1 VAVRRIDL
9 AGFGSP
15 LTARPVQSGGHVD
28 TTPAGGPSLR
38 YGWFALGVLFVV
50 ALFNYM
56 DRSIL
61 SIMQVALKRDLHLTD
76 TELGALTGL
85 AFAIFYTT
93 GALPIAWLADR
104 VARKYVL
111 AAALTVWTLMTAAG
125 AGATSFVSL
134 MACRIGVAVGEA
146 GCVPTTHSMISD
158 FFPRHRRAL
167 AMAFWGLSLPL
178 GSMLGVFLGGQL
190 TAAFGWRETFLII
203 GGGGLLL
210 APVILLA
217 LREPTRGRFDGGPA
231 AGTATE
237 ARSTMQSLAI
247 LWRLR
252 SFRYLCLAEGL
263 QAWTQNGMMAWN
275 APFYSRLHHMP
286 LAQIATAL
294 SLIIGFSGA
303 AGTFLGGALA
313 NSLARGDVRWYMRI
327 PAAAALITVP
337 FALVQYFTQ
346 SAALSLAA
354 AVVPAAMVNVYMAPA
369 NAMSQSLVPADMRAL
384 TSAVLV
390 LIVSVIGLGLG
401 PVSVGALSDLLATH
415 FGLGEASLR
424 YALPTVVIPAAA
436 AAALFYRSS
445 IHLPRELAPLHAAA
459 PGRKADAL

>member
-1 VAVRRIDL
+1 MTAPS
-9 AGFGSP
+9 AGLSP
-15 LTARPVQSGGHVD
+15 
-28 TTPAGGPSLR
+28 R

-50 ALFNYM
+50 ALFNYI

-76 TELGALTGL
+76 TQLGALTGL

-111 AAALTVWTLMTAAG
+111 TAALAVWTLMTAAG
-125 AGATSFVSL
+125 AGATGFLSL

-190 TAAFGWRETFLII
+190 TAAFGWRQTFLII

-210 APVILLA
+210 APVILVVLK
-217 LREPTRGRFDGGPA
+217 EPVRGRFDGAPA
-231 AGTATE
+231 PGVVAE
-237 ARSTMQSLAI
+237 ARSTLQSLAI

-263 QAWTQNGMMAWN
+263 QAWAQNGMMAWN

-294 SLIIGFSGA
+294 ALIIGFSGA

-337 FALVQYFTQ
+337 FALLQYFAP
-346 SAALSLAA
+346 SATLSLAA

-390 LIVSVIGLGLG
+390 LVVSVIGLGLG
-401 PVSVGALSDLLATH
+401 PLSVGALSDLLTH
-415 FGLGEASLR
+415 RFGFGEAALR
-424 YALPTVVIPAAA
+424 YALPSVVVPAAA
-436 AAALFYRSS
+436 AAWLFHRSS
-445 IHLPRELAPLHAAA
+445 IHLPGELAPMHQPAAA
-459 PGRKADAL
+459 AVS

>member
-1 VAVRRIDL
+1 MDVPRAPAAL
-9 AGFGSP
+9 AP
-15 LTARPVQSGGHVD
+15 QPALRPQSGP
-28 TTPAGGPSLR
+28 PAGAASLSLR

-50 ALFNYM
+50 ALFNYI

-61 SIMQVALKRDLHLTD
+61 SIMQVAVKRDLKLSD

-104 VARKYVL
+104 LARKYVL
-111 AAALTVWTLMTAAG
+111 AAALAVWTLMTAAG
-125 AGATSFVSL
+125 AGATGFVSL
-134 MACRIGVAVGEA
+134 MVCRIGVAVGEA
-146 GCVPTTHSMISD
+146 GCVPTTHSLISD
-158 FFPRHRRAL
+158 YFPRGRRAL
-167 AMAFWGLSLPL
+167 AMAVWGLSLPL
-178 GSMLGVFLGGQL
+178 GSMLGLFLGGQL
-190 TAAFGWRETFLII
+190 TALFGWRQTFLII
-203 GGGGLLL
+203 GGAGLLL

-217 LREPTRGRFDGGPA
+217 LREPLRGRFDGARPPGEPA
-231 AGTATE
+231 E
-237 ARSTMQSLAI
+237 ARSTLRSLAI

-286 LAQIATAL
+286 LANIATAL
-294 SLIIGFSGA
+294 ALIVGFSGA

-313 NSLARGDVRWYMRI
+313 NSLARGDVRWFMRI
-327 PAAAALITVP
+327 PSAAALVTVP
-337 FALVQYFTQ
+337 FALVQYFTP
-346 SAALSLAA
+346 SLTLSLAA
-354 AVVPAAMVNVYMAPA
+354 AIVPAAMVNVYMAPA

-401 PVSVGALSDLLATH
+401 PLSMGALSDLLTQR
-415 FGLGEASLR
+415 FGLGETALR
-424 YALPTVVIPAAA
+424 WALPTLIIPSLA

-445 IHLPRELAPLHAAA
+445 MHLPAELAPLHEAAA
-459 PGRKADAL
+459 GTA

>member
-1 VAVRRIDL
+1 MAERRIDL
-9 AGFGSP
+9 AGLDAPTPSR
-15 LTARPVQSGGHVD
+15 AQSLPGL
-28 TTPAGGPSLR
+28 SLR

-50 ALFNYM
+50 ALFNYI

-104 VARKYVL
+104 LARKYVL
-111 AAALTVWTLMTAAG
+111 TVALAVWTLMTAAG
-125 AGATSFVSL
+125 AGATGFVSL

-210 APVILLA
+210 VPVVLIA
-217 LREPTRGRFDGGPA
+217 LKEPVRGRFDGAPA
-231 AGTATE
+231 PGVVS
-237 ARSTMQSLAI
+237 ARRTTLQSLAT

-263 QAWTQNGMMAWN
+263 QAWAQNGMMAWN

-294 SLIIGFSGA
+294 ALIIGFSGA

-313 NSLARGDVRWYMRI
+313 NSLARGDVRWFMRI

-337 FALVQYFTQ
+337 FALLQYFTP
-346 SAALSLAA
+346 SVTLSLAA
-354 AVVPAAMVNVYMAPA
+354 AIVPAAMVNVYMAPA

-390 LIVSVIGLGLG
+390 LMVSVIGLGFG
-401 PVSVGALSDLLATH
+401 PISVGALSDLLAH
-415 FGLGEASLR
+415 RFGFGEASLR
-424 YALPTVVIPAAA
+424 YALPSVVFPATAAA
-436 AAALFYRSS
+436 WLFWRSS
-445 IHLPRELAPLHAAA
+445 THLPGELAPMHQSPAAEVA
-459 PGRKADAL
+459 A